1 MEYSAITKEEKQDI
15 FEVVNSTH
23 LKMKGKEKKILKNS
37 FCNSWKLNKS
47 IGAFELFMKLYE
59 SIDEYD
65 KMNEW
70 FKDYLDEDPQDA
82 HFYRT
87 HKKIPYA
94 KHRRFMSYRTEE
106 IEELEKKLEEVEE
119 GKGYVKQDVHDD
131 EILELKKEWRNKV
144 YALEDE
150 VSRLK
155 QKVIYADQDA
165 TARVNTMMVQRDY
178 YEKQLNLLSTKK
190 DD

>member
-82 HFYRT
+82 HYYRT

-131 EILELKKEWRNKV
+131 EILALKKEWRNKV
-144 YALEDE
+144 YTLEDE
-150 VSRLK
+150 VSRLN
-155 QKVIYADQDA
+155 QKVIYAEQDA
-165 TARVNTMMVQRDY
+165 TARVKTMLVQRDY
-178 YEKQLNLLSTKK
+178 YKQQLELLSIKE
-190 DD
+190 